1 VALGVLNVVD
11 QRVDTREMF
20 RKAVSGLGRTLVTS
34 GVILLLFVGYQ
45 LWGTG
50 INTARAQSSLKA
62 ELADGGFDAVPA
74 DLLSGNPVLA
84 TTANSSIPTE
94 PVSTEPVPTA
104 PSPTVAETT
113 AAPATLA
120 ATTVPAT
127 AVPTTAA
134 GPTAPPAPT
143 APPTTKFGRALV
155 SRTKGKQLSLRSG
168 EAIGQIVIPKISV
181 NNVIVQGTSVEAL
194 KKGPGHYKTTPFPG
208 EAGNAAIACHRTTY
222 GAPCFRLD
230 ETVKGDPIFVA
241 RKNAQGE
248 AQWFRYII
256 YSKVKVKPSQNEV
269 LLAEAGR
276 NTLTLTTCDPKY
288 SAKMRLV
295 VRAELDGPA
304 SESELIAVEQDPFA
318 EEYQKQLDAKNG
330 KIRPTTPAPATI
342 AQPTVAAPIAT
353 TPAATTPAATTPSA
367 TTPAATTPVVT
378 APIATTAAT
387 APATPDTTV
396 FLVDPT
402 SDPTLTDP
410 TLTDP
415 TLTDPTEE
423 PAGSVIDEPSFD
435 GERSLAKTYKV
446 GFFNGTAPAW
456 LNTLAWA
463 LVCGAIWLAAW
474 FLAHRRNSIATRWA
488 IYGAGF
494 VLLFLPALY
503 FCFEN
508 VSRLLP
514 EAV

>member
-1 VALGVLNVVD
+1 VALWVLNVVD

-84 TTANSSIPTE
+84 TTASSSIPAE
-94 PVSTEPVPTA
+94 PVSTEPVPTGPEPTA
-104 PSPTVAETT
+104 PVPTVAETT
-113 AAPATLA
+113 AAPSTLA

-134 GPTAPPAPT
+134 GPTVPPAPT

-342 AQPTVAAPIAT
+342 AQPTVAAPITT
-353 TPAATTPAATTPSA
+353 TPAAATPSA

-378 APIATTAAT
+378 VPIATTPVT

-396 FLVDPT
+396 SAALVDP
-402 SDPTLTDP
+402 SLDPSLDPTLTD
-410 TLTDP
+410 
-415 TLTDPTEE
+415 E

-474 FLAHRRNSIATRWA
+474 FLAHRRNNIATRWA